1 MRTQIY
7 TYLAACLLFVFQN
20 AMQMHAQDYAG
31 YANEVRKNVWQWD
44 NPDFTAREVPVKYN
58 NESAVI
64 LAFHNDIQAN
74 GKKKIRFDVNTILS
88 LNKELY
94 YTNIHRIMIKIQDDN
109 ALNTYSEINFREQQ
123 REMGYRI
130 SKKMRTVVGARII
143 KPDGDIRE
151 VNVDEAVNITEG
163 KQDNIEYKKLAIP
176 ELQKGDILDYFIQ
189 DEMHMD
195 DENIPVLNFPF
206 IHQYPMLSY
215 SVHCEVGKNLTTEY
229 RSINGAP
236 EFTVSENEENYILD
250 VRQEDIK
257 KAGNY
262 IWTEPFRQYPIIR
275 LSILHNE
282 SSNMYKP
289 ATARKRGLYKDPS
302 PEAMLIDA
310 FMSLNDLGITT
321 NGLSADMAKDMKRFR
336 KNNPNADKK
345 EMTDFI
351 YNSWKFHLHNASYL
365 SSYAALYILNSFLF
379 DQKIESKMGFTTS
392 RNGPR
397 KEDVIRFWEFDPVV
411 TANNNTQVF
420 TYPSFFTVSEEY
432 NYMYEG
438 EEATLM
444 ETKKG
449 RLKPSGSSFENITI
463 PITTPKDN
471 LYDVKTLTSLSDEDP
486 SLLIINR
493 EMQIKRN
500 AKFPYQYLILLFE
513 EVDNEKRQELGIT
526 RSLVEESEKER
537 RTRKYAEGYKAQFEK
552 DKKAQIDS
560 LKQEVSLYHDIH
572 PKEVLDFSVTSSG
585 ATQNKKE
592 LVYSVKYVMEGFVN
606 RAGTNIILDA
616 GKLLGSQVKPDDED
630 INRDKGTY
638 TPYPRAYENEIRIIL
653 PPGYSIDKTDN
664 LNKNV
669 ENDCGRFVSTS
680 SVNDSVLTIHTS
692 KVYKNSY
699 EPLSNWKKLLQIIDA
714 ANDFY
719 GQSIVLKKL

>member
-44 NPDFTAREVPVKYN
+44 NPDFTAREIPVKYN

-94 YTNIHRIMIKIQDDN
+94 YTNIHRIMIKIQDNN

-365 SSYAALYILNSFLF
+365 SSYAALYIL
-379 DQKIESKMGFTTS
+379 
-392 RNGPR
+392 
-397 KEDVIRFWEFDPVV
+397 
-411 TANNNTQVF
+411 
-420 TYPSFFTVSEEY
+420 
-432 NYMYEG
+432 
-438 EEATLM
+438 
-444 ETKKG
+444 
-449 RLKPSGSSFENITI
+449 
-463 PITTPKDN
+463 
-471 LYDVKTLTSLSDEDP
+471 
-486 SLLIINR
+486 
-493 EMQIKRN
+493 
-500 AKFPYQYLILLFE
+500 
-513 EVDNEKRQELGIT
+513 
-526 RSLVEESEKER
+526 
-537 RTRKYAEGYKAQFEK
+537 
-552 DKKAQIDS
+552 
-560 LKQEVSLYHDIH
+560 
-572 PKEVLDFSVTSSG
+572 
-585 ATQNKKE
+585 
-592 LVYSVKYVMEGFVN
+592 
-606 RAGTNIILDA
+606 
-616 GKLLGSQVKPDDED
+616 
-630 INRDKGTY
+630 
-638 TPYPRAYENEIRIIL
+638 
-653 PPGYSIDKTDN
+653 
-664 LNKNV
+664 
-669 ENDCGRFVSTS
+669 
-680 SVNDSVLTIHTS
+680 
-692 KVYKNSY
+692 
-699 EPLSNWKKLLQIIDA
+699 
-714 ANDFY
+714 
-719 GQSIVLKKL
+719 